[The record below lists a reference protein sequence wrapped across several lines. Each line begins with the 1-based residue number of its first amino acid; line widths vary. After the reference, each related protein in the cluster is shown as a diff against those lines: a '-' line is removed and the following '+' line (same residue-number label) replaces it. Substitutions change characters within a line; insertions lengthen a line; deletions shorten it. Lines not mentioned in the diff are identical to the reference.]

1 MNLQD
6 LMMQSTVTGDSLSST
21 FIVQDFAV
29 VMIVAAVIL
38 AVTYKLKQPMIIGYI
53 IAGMIIGPYTPP
65 FSLIQSIDT
74 LNAFSELGIIMFL
87 FVIGTDFPIAK
98 LRSVG
103 RISIVIALSET
114 IGTMI
119 ISYYVAQAL
128 QFSFSDSLFLALGM
142 SISSTIVTVRILE
155 ELNMIRDKSATL
167 MLGVLIVED
176 IIAITALGI
185 FQSIAIE
192 GVSDNQTASII
203 QVAISVAIVSAF
215 IGITLTVGSRF
226 IPNIIDKVGRTN
238 DYALLLISIL
248 GLAFGLS
255 FLAASLEL
263 SVATG
268 AFLAGVLVAESKS
281 AAIARVVT
289 VPLRDVFAALFFISI
304 GALMDISQIPFL
316 ILPALILIVTTFAS
330 KLLIISAVLLRT
342 GYDKNIAL
350 RTGLG
355 LSSARAEMSLV
366 VANTGQRSG
375 VISTSI
381 FPIIGIVTIVTTF
394 ITPYVMRFA
403 RDLKLSSNTTSR

>member
-1 MNLQD
+1 
-6 LMMQSTVTGDSLSST
+6 MQSNVPGDSLSSM
-21 FIVQDFAV
+21 FLVQDFAV
-29 VMIVAAVIL
+29 IMIVAAIML
-38 AVTYKLKQPMIIGYI
+38 AVTHKLKQPMIIGYI
-53 IAGMIIGPYTPP
+53 IAGMIIGPHTPP

-87 FVIGTDFPIAK
+87 FVIGTDFPISK

-103 RISIVIALSET
+103 RISIIVALCET

-128 QFSFSDSLFLALGM
+128 QFSFRDSLFLALGM
-142 SISSTIVTVRILE
+142 SISSTIVIVRILE

-167 MLGVLIVED
+167 MLGILIVED

-192 GVSDNQTASII
+192 GIDDSNQTASILQI
-203 QVAISVAIVSAF
+203 AISVAIVTAF

-226 IPNIIDKVGRTN
+226 IPNIIDKVGKTN

-255 FLAASLEL
+255 FLASSLEL

-330 KLLIISAVLLRT
+330 KLLIISVVLLKA
-342 GYDKNIAL
+342 GYDTNVAL

-366 VANTGQRSG
+366 VAKTGQQVG
-375 VISTSI
+375 AISTSI
-381 FPIIGIVTIVTTF
+381 FPIIGIVTIITTF
-394 ITPYVMRFA
+394 MTPYVMRFA
-403 RDLKLSSNTTSR
+403 KDLKVSSATTSD

>member
-1 MNLQD
+1 
-6 LMMQSTVTGDSLSST
+6 
-21 FIVQDFAV
+21 
-29 VMIVAAVIL
+29 
-38 AVTYKLKQPMIIGYI
+38 
-53 IAGMIIGPYTPP
+53 
-65 FSLIQSIDT
+65 
-74 LNAFSELGIIMFL
+74 
-87 FVIGTDFPIAK
+87 
-98 LRSVG
+98 
-103 RISIVIALSET
+103 
-114 IGTMI
+114 
-119 ISYYVAQAL
+119 
-128 QFSFSDSLFLALGM
+128 
-142 SISSTIVTVRILE
+142 
-155 ELNMIRDKSATL
+155 MIRDKSATL

-192 GVSDNQTASII
+192 GLNDSNQTASII
-203 QVAISVAIVSAF
+203 QIGISVAIVTAF

-226 IPNIIDKVGRTN
+226 IPNIIDKVGKTN
-238 DYALLLISIL
+238 DYALVLISIL

-255 FLAASLEL
+255 FLDHLEL

-304 GALMDISQIPFL
+304 GALMDISQIPYL

-330 KLLIISAVLLRT
+330 KLVIISVVLLKA
-342 GYDKNIAL
+342 GYDRNTAL

-366 VANTGQRSG
+366 VAKTGQQSG
-375 VISTSI
+375 AISTSI
-381 FPIIGIVTIVTTF
+381 FPIIGIVTIITTF

-403 RDLKLSSNTTSR
+403 KDLKLSSTATSD

>member
-1 MNLQD
+1 
-6 LMMQSTVTGDSLSST
+6 
-21 FIVQDFAV
+21 
-29 VMIVAAVIL
+29 
-38 AVTYKLKQPMIIGYI
+38 
-53 IAGMIIGPYTPP
+53 
-65 FSLIQSIDT
+65 
-74 LNAFSELGIIMFL
+74 
-87 FVIGTDFPIAK
+87 
-98 LRSVG
+98 
-103 RISIVIALSET
+103 
-114 IGTMI
+114 
-119 ISYYVAQAL
+119 
-128 QFSFSDSLFLALGM
+128 
-142 SISSTIVTVRILE
+142 
-155 ELNMIRDKSATL
+155 MIRDKSATL

-192 GVSDNQTASII
+192 GISDSDQTASII
-203 QVAISVAIVSAF
+203 QIGISVAIVTAF
-215 IGITLTVGSRF
+215 IGITLAVGSRF
-226 IPNIIDKVGRTN
+226 IPNIIDKVGKTN

-255 FLAASLEL
+255 FLASSLEL

-330 KLLIISAVLLRT
+330 KLVIISVVLLKA
-342 GYDKNIAL
+342 GYDRNTAL

-366 VANTGQRSG
+366 VAKTGQQSG
-375 VISTSI
+375 AISTSI
-381 FPIIGIVTIVTTF
+381 FPIIGIVTIITTF

-403 RDLKLSSNTTSR
+403 KDLKLSSTATSD

>member
-1 MNLQD
+1 
-6 LMMQSTVTGDSLSST
+6 
-21 FIVQDFAV
+21 
-29 VMIVAAVIL
+29 
-38 AVTYKLKQPMIIGYI
+38 
-53 IAGMIIGPYTPP
+53 MIIGPHTPP

-128 QFSFSDSLFLALGM
+128 QFSFRDSLFLALGM
-142 SISSTIVTVRILE
+142 SISSTIVIVRILE

-192 GVSDNQTASII
+192 GLNDSNQTASII
-203 QVAISVAIVSAF
+203 QIGISVAIVTAF
-215 IGITLTVGSRF
+215 IGITLAVGSRF
-226 IPNIIDKVGRTN
+226 IPNIIDKVGKTN

-255 FLAASLEL
+255 FLASSLEL

-330 KLLIISAVLLRT
+330 KLVIISVVLLKA
-342 GYDKNIAL
+342 GYDRNTAL

-366 VANTGQRSG
+366 VAKTGQQSG
-375 VISTSI
+375 AISTSI
-381 FPIIGIVTIVTTF
+381 FPIIGIVTIITTF

-403 RDLKLSSNTTSR
+403 KDLKLSSTATSD